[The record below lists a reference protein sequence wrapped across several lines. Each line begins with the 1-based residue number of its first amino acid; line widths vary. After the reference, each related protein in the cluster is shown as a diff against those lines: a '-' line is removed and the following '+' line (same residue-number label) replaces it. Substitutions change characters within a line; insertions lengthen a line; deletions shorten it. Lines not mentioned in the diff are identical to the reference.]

1 MGLANVKGAVMIVV
15 DRIEG
20 SRALVEFDGEVI
32 ELPASALPAGCGEGS
47 ILRFERQ
54 DDEAVLAEGRARIAR
69 LAAKTRL
76 PDDVEL

>member
-1 MGLANVKGAVMIVV
+1 MIVV

-20 SRALVEFDGEVI
+20 TRALVEFDGEII
-32 ELPASALPAGCGEGS
+32 EVPLSALPPGCAEGT
-47 ILRFERQ
+47 ILRFAAV

-69 LAAKTRL
+69 MAARSRL